1 MKNLC
6 FLVVLFFFG
15 IQTSVAQVAVSSQSS
30 IFTED
35 EIAGFKKQATQLVG
49 FMEYAFNTLGN
60 PKTEYR
66 DKDVIINQSFLK
78 FFRDAKVQVEDD
90 LIEKRDV
97 VTNKDIQAYLKD
109 IDFFFKEVTFK
120 YTVEEITQE
129 INEKGETYFRV
140 KASRNIKGTTVEGNP
155 INENRPRFIE
165 INLNESSRDLKIVS
179 IYTTRTSEEQEIYA
193 WWRSLT
199 PEWRVFFSGE
209 TVLHGQILMADVEG
223 IGRDFLLNVNEEK
236 SNDTVVIYDTLKLD
250 PAPIMSEIRKI
261 WRAEQLDISQ
271 LKGIADIDPLSVFT
285 SLKYLN
291 ISGARITDLNP
302 IRNLSKLET
311 LIASSSLI
319 SSIDAIQY
327 TSSIRHLDLSASFVR
342 DISPLSNFRNLETLN
357 LSDAAISNPEVLT
370 LLASLREL
378 KLARVPLSSASVVS
392 GLEKVEFLD
401 LSGVPLSDFSGL
413 TDLPALTR
421 INLSKTYIQDVSPL
435 ATLRSLKYIYLDY
448 TPVAQLDALKSLPD
462 LTAIYCD
469 KTQVGKSQALAFTQA
484 RPEVKVIYES
494 EELSAWWESIPVSW
508 KQVFSGLVEVS
519 QPPLREQLYEISTIR
534 SINISG
540 NAAIQTLSPLRKL
553 PTLNYL
559 NASGSSVSS
568 VLEIKELQELRE
580 LDISSTKVVDLT
592 PLSGLQGLEKLSIS
606 NTQVS
611 EIGVLSRLRNL
622 RDLEMDNVAVSSAKP
637 ILSLSRLEKLYADG
651 VQALLLIEEQ
661 LWDSLP
667 AAHLV
672 YQTPALQ
679 LWWENLQPA
688 WKNVFSELE
697 PVNGNPD
704 RDQLH
709 RITALKTMDISRNR
723 EISSLAPVSQLKRL
737 ETINISNTG
746 IDNLLPLGQIKRI
759 RSLDCSNT
767 PVSDLSPLITN
778 SNLAVLI
785 CSNTP
790 VNNLDPVKFM
800 GNLQTLDIS
809 GTQVTRLNPLTTLN
823 SLENLVLFNT
833 RISSLKPLEGLM
845 SLKSLKAYNTRISEK
860 NINKFR
866 ASKPGVDVVYY

>member
-1 MKNLC
+1 MKNLY
-6 FLVVLFFFG
+6 FLVVLFFIG
-15 IQTSVAQVAVSSQSS
+15 IQTTVGQTAESPKSTNIS
-30 IFTED
+30 ED
-35 EIAGFKKQATQLVG
+35 DLSGFKKQATQLVG

-66 DKDVIINQSFLK
+66 DKDVIINQSYLK

-120 YTVEEITQE
+120 YIVEEITQE

-179 IYTTRTSEEQEIYA
+179 IYTTRTSEEQEIYS
-193 WWRSLT
+193 WWGSLS
-199 PEWRVFFSGE
+199 PGWRDFFSGE
-209 TVLHGQILMADVEG
+209 TVLHGQIRMAEVEG
-223 IGRDFLLNVNEEK
+223 IGKDFLLNVNEEL
-236 SNDTVVIYDTLKLD
+236 SNDTLQIFDTLRLD

-291 ISGARITDLNP
+291 ISGARVTDLNP

-311 LIASSSLI
+311 LIASSTLVA
-319 SSIDAIQY
+319 SIDAIQY
-327 TSSIRHLDLSASFVR
+327 TSSIRHLDLSASFVK

-357 LSDAAISNPEVLT
+357 LSDVAISNPEVLT

-378 KLARVPLSSASVVS
+378 KLARVPLSSARVVS
-392 GLEKVEFLD
+392 GFDKVEFLD
-401 LSGVPLSDFSGL
+401 LSGVPLSDFSGMA
-413 TDLPALTR
+413 DLPALTR

-435 ATLRSLKYIYLDY
+435 ATLKSLKYIYLDF
-448 TPVAQLDALKSLPD
+448 TPVSQLDALKSLPD
-462 LTAIYCD
+462 LEAIYCD
-469 KTQVGKSQALAFTQA
+469 KTQVGKSQALSFAQA

-494 EELSAWWESIPVSW
+494 EELSAWWESIPTNW

-553 PTLNYL
+553 PSLNYL
-559 NASGSSVSS
+559 NAAGSSVSS
-568 VLEIKELQELRE
+568 ILEIKELQELRE
-580 LDISSTKVVDLT
+580 LDISSTKVVDLS
-592 PLSGLQGLEKLSIS
+592 PLSGLQGLEKLNIS

-611 EIGVLSRLRNL
+611 EIEVLGQLRNL
-622 RDLEMDNVAVSSAKP
+622 RELEMDNVAISSAKP
-637 ILSLSRLEKLYADG
+637 ILSLIRLEKLYADG
-651 VQALLLIEEQ
+651 VQALMQVEEQ

-667 AAHLV
+667 SAHLV

-679 LWWENLQPA
+679 LWWDNLPVA
-688 WKNVFSELE
+688 WKNVFSEIE
-697 PVNGNPD
+697 SVNGNPD
-704 RDQLH
+704 RDLLH
-709 RITALKTMDISRNR
+709 NIAALKALDISRNR

-737 ETINISNTG
+737 ESINISSTG
-746 IDNLLPLGQIKRI
+746 VDNVLPLGQIKRI

-767 PVSDLSPLITN
+767 PVSDLSPLTTN
-778 SNLAVLI
+778 SNLTVLM

-790 VNNLDPVKFM
+790 VNNLDPVKYM

-809 GTQVTRLNPLTTLN
+809 GTQVTRLNPLSTLS

-833 RISSLKPLEGLM
+833 RVSSLKPLEDLLK
-845 SLKSLKAYNTRISEK
+845 LKSLKAYNTRISEK

-866 ASKPGVDVVYY
+866 ALKPGVDVVYY